1 MVLALAVVFDL
12 SFIELYRKL
21 GSAAFDIEVEN
32 AYPEFYENLKEFFI
46 AGMAIWLF
54 IRKKEVLYGCWA
66 GLLTYLFVDD
76 TFQLHERIGAF
87 LGSLIWFHPPF
98 GLRTNDVGEL
108 IVSAVVGT
116 CFLVALTLNFR
127 QGTREA
133 KGVSLGLLG
142 LLISLAAFG
151 VVVDMVHIVI
161 QSEVWKYR
169 LGLIEDGGE
178 MLVVSSMLAFVLWRL
193 LVSRRDLR
201 KRSTGNDRKSQRLK
215 KQPEVRANRS
225 LAHVIS
231 PLP

>member
-1 MVLALAVVFDL
+1 LVLALAVLFDL
-12 SFIELYRKL
+12 GFIELYRKL
-21 GSAAFDIEVEN
+21 GSTAFDIEVEN
-32 AYPEFYENLKEFFI
+32 AYPEYYENLKEFFI
-46 AGMAIWLF
+46 AGMAIWVF
-54 IRKKEVLYGCWA
+54 IRKKELLYACWA

-87 LGSLIWFHPPF
+87 LGGLIWFHPPL
-98 GLRTNDVGEL
+98 GLRPSDVGEL

-116 CFLVALTLNFR
+116 CFLVALALNFR

-133 KGVSLGLLG
+133 KGVSLALFG

-161 QSEVWKYR
+161 QSDVWKYR

-193 LVSRRDLR
+193 LASRRRL
-201 KRSTGNDRKSQRLK
+201 TQTLNWQRPQVAAL
-215 KQPEVRANRS
+215 EEA
-225 LAHVIS
+225 A
-231 PLP
+231 